1 MTAEA
6 KTIYLPD
13 IIGGGYGA
21 FWRWRGRYR
30 VVKGSRASKKSK
42 TAALWYIF
50 NMMKYPEANLLV
62 ARKVY
67 RTLQNSCYSDLCW
80 AIHRLGV
87 DRYWRATKSPLEIT
101 YKPTG
106 QRILFIGLDDP
117 LKVTSISVPKGVLCW
132 LWIEEAYEI
141 TNEGDFDRLD
151 ESIRGQLPP
160 GLFTQVTLTF
170 NPWSERHWLKKRF
183 FDSPSPYIFT
193 ATTNYKMNEFLSDT
207 DRVLFEEMKKN
218 PRRYRVAGL
227 GDWGIVEG
235 LIYDRWKEKAFNID
249 EIRKKDGVKS
259 AFGLDFGY
267 TNDPSALFCGLI
279 DPAEKTIYVFD
290 EIYENGLTNQEL
302 YNRIEAAGYAKERI
316 VADSAEPKSIEELRR
331 DGCLHIQ
338 SSRKGRD
345 SINYGI
351 QQIQNFQIYVHPR
364 CVHFITEISTYFW
377 DKDKSNGAGINKPVD
392 FNNHLMD
399 AMRYAVMNALQGDSF
414 SFK

>member
-1 MTAEA
+1 MT
-6 KTIYLPD
+6 KKIYLPA
-13 IIGGGYGA
+13 IIGKGYGA
-21 FWRWRGRYR
+21 FWKWRGRYR

-42 TAALWYIF
+42 TTALWYIY
-50 NMMKYPEANLLV
+50 NMMKYKDANLLV

-87 DRYWRATKSPLEIT
+87 DRYWKTTKSPLEIQ
-101 YKPTG
+101 YLPTG
-106 QRILFIGLDDP
+106 QKIIFIGLDDP

-132 LWIEEAYEI
+132 LWVEESYEI
-141 TNEGDFDRLD
+141 TSETDFDRLD

-183 FDSPSPYIFT
+183 FDTPSPLVFT
-193 ATTNYKMNEFLSDT
+193 ATTNYTMNEFLSDT
-207 DRVLFEEMKKN
+207 DRALFEEMKKN

-235 LIYDRWKEKAFNID
+235 LIYDRWEEKAFDID
-249 EIRKKDGVKS
+249 ALRKQPGIKS

-279 DPAEKTIYVFD
+279 DVGAKVIYVFD
-290 EIYENGLTNQEL
+290 ELYENGLTNQEL
-302 YNRIEAAGYAKERI
+302 YQRIETAGYAKERI
-316 VADSAEPKSIEELRR
+316 VADCAEPKSIEELRR
-331 DGCLHIQ
+331 AGCLHIQ
-338 SSRKGRD
+338 RSRKGRD

-364 CVHFITEISTYFW
+364 CTHFLTEISTYCW
-377 DKDKSNGAGINKPVD
+377 DTDKSNGAGINKPVD

-399 AMRYAVMNALQGDSF
+399 AMRYAVMKAMQGDGY

>member
-1 MTAEA
+1 M
-6 KTIYLPD
+6 KKIYLPAV
-13 IIGGGYGA
+13 IGKGYGA
-21 FWRWRGRYR
+21 FWKWRGRYR

-42 TAALWYIF
+42 TTALWYIY
-50 NMMKYPEANLLV
+50 NMMKYKDANLLV

-87 DRYWRATKSPLEIT
+87 DRYWRTTKSPLEIQ
-101 YKPTG
+101 YLPTG
-106 QRILFIGLDDP
+106 QKIIFIGLDDP

-132 LWIEEAYEI
+132 LWVEESYEI
-141 TNEGDFDRLD
+141 TSETDFDRLD

-183 FDSPSPYIFT
+183 FDTPSPLVFT
-193 ATTNYKMNEFLSDT
+193 VTTNYTMNEFLSDT
-207 DRVLFEEMKKN
+207 DRALFEEMKKN

-235 LIYDRWKEKAFNID
+235 LIYDRWEEKAFDID
-249 EIRKKDGVKS
+249 AIRKQPGVKS

-267 TNDPSALFCGLI
+267 TNDPSALFCGLV
-279 DPAEKTIYVFD
+279 DEGAKVIYVFD
-290 EIYENGLTNQEL
+290 ELYENGLTNQEL
-302 YNRIEAAGYAKERI
+302 YQRIEAAGYAKERI
-316 VADSAEPKSIEELRR
+316 VADCAEPKSIEELRR
-331 DGCLHIQ
+331 AGCLHIQ
-338 SSRKGRD
+338 RSRKGRD

-351 QQIQNFQIYVHPR
+351 QQIQNYQIYVHPR
-364 CVHFITEISTYFW
+364 CTRFLTEISTYCW
-377 DKDKSNGAGINKPVD
+377 DTDKSNGAGINKPVD

-399 AMRYAVMNALQGDSF
+399 AMRYAIMKASQGDGY